1 MIPVAGGR
9 SPLQAFDANAACHP
23 SPGKERREPAPSGIS
38 LDHLLGLF
46 WRRRTLFIVVSSA
59 VFLLAGLAIA
69 TLPRLYTASA
79 RLMIEAQP
87 SRMVDIVPVVGALPE
102 DRAAVLSELEIIR
115 SPEIVQEVVAALRL
129 DRLTEFNPDAT
140 ASAGTS
146 QGWLRP
152 AVAAIGNH
160 VRTSRPA
167 STSQPPAPD
176 DLAAEQQRSR
186 IVEQVLKRLDAVSL
200 GESRVIEV
208 RFTSRDPRLAA
219 AVADQIV
226 ASYVDRRRELQL
238 AANQETNRWLN
249 ERLRPMEADVHAA
262 EEELQQFREQMVR
275 DHDLDL
281 DLVDQQ
287 LTKLGTLVVEARAD
301 LDSRKAEL
309 SRIEAA
315 AAQTNQVAS
324 LSLFDSPT
332 LERLRAELI
341 VLRQRK
347 AELARTY
354 GARHPQSI
362 ELDGELQRMEQQIH
376 AEVLDVVAGTRTK
389 VTIADD
395 HLRSLQAD
403 LDRLQQERLAATRAQ
418 IRLDA
423 LQRAAE
429 ARRTVLAA
437 FLQRERETAQITD
450 EQPQA
455 RVVSKA
461 SVPANSSQPKFL
473 LLFVGAAAIAGLAG
487 VGAVL
492 GVENARRAGFLSL
505 DEIESAY
512 DLPAYA
518 VVPELSRK
526 QLRRAGGN
534 LVTDAITR
542 YDSMPSEA
550 LRATALGIVGAVR
563 TRGYSSTVLFTSA
576 MPQEGTSSI
585 AAGTAVA
592 LASFGWRVLIID
604 ADPRRPRVAG
614 LLGIAR
620 MVSLADLGSQGAR
633 PNDLVQPSPLGNLN
647 VMTLGVHSQDMAR
660 SLVRSHVLQTVI
672 DHLKQRY
679 DFVLIDAPPV
689 LTVSDTRLL
698 LAMTQH
704 CVMVVRWNR
713 TSRKAVD
720 HAMQQLADAGGLTS
734 GIVLNRVNVRRMAA
748 FDCTESH
755 IMADASYRRHFA
767 IGRRA

>member
-1 MIPVAGGR
+1 M
-9 SPLQAFDANAACHP
+9 
-23 SPGKERREPAPSGIS
+23 PGSIS

-46 WRRRTLFIVVSSA
+46 WRRRTLFIVISSVVFVLASLA
-59 VFLLAGLAIA
+59 VM

-79 RLMIEAQP
+79 RVMIEAQP
-87 SRMVDIVPVVGALPE
+87 SRMVDILPVVGALPE

-115 SPEIVQEVVAALRL
+115 SPEIAQEVVAALRL
-129 DRLTEFNPDAT
+129 DRLAEFNPDAV
-140 ASAGTS
+140 ASAGKP
-146 QGWLRP
+146 QGWYQSVAATMANILRAGRP
-152 AVAAIGNH
+152 AAPSP
-160 VRTSRPA
+160 TPA
-167 STSQPPAPD
+167 HD
-176 DLAAEQQRSR
+176 DLIAAQQRSR
-186 IVEQVLKRLDAVSL
+186 TVEQVLKRLDAVSL

-219 AVADQIV
+219 AVADQVV
-226 ASYVDRRRELQL
+226 ASYVNRRRELQL

-249 ERLRPMEADVHAA
+249 ERLGPMEADVHAA
-262 EEELQQFREQMVR
+262 EEELQQFREQMVQ
-275 DHDLDL
+275 DNDLDL

-287 LTKLGTLVVEARAD
+287 LAKLGTLIVEARAT
-301 LDSRKAEL
+301 LDSQRAEL
-309 SRIEAA
+309 GRIEAA
-315 AAQTNQVAS
+315 VAQATEPAI

-341 VLRQRK
+341 MLRQRK

-362 ELDGELQRMEQQIH
+362 ELDGELQRLEQQVH

-389 VTIADD
+389 VAIAED
-395 HLRSLQAD
+395 HLRSLQSD
-403 LDRLQQERLAATRAQ
+403 LDRLQRERLTATGAQ

-423 LQRAAE
+423 LQRTVE

-455 RVVSKA
+455 RIVSNA
-461 SVPANSSQPKFL
+461 LIPANSSQPKRL
-473 LLFVGAAAIAGLAG
+473 LLLVGAAAVASLAG
-487 VGAVL
+487 IVGVL
-492 GVENARRAGFLSL
+492 GVENARRTGFLSL
-505 DEIESAY
+505 DEIENAY
-512 DLPAYA
+512 DLPAHA
-518 VVPELSRK
+518 IVPELSRK

-550 LRATALGIVGAVR
+550 LRAAALGIVGAVR
-563 TRGYSSTVLFTSA
+563 SRGYSSTILFTSA

-585 AAGTAVA
+585 AAGTAAA
-592 LASFGWRVLIID
+592 LATFGWRVLIID
-604 ADPRRPRVAG
+604 ADPHKPRVAG

-620 MVSLADLGSQGAR
+620 MVSLADLGSQAAR
-633 PNDLVQPSPLGNLN
+633 PSDLVQPSPLGNLN
-647 VMTLGVHSQDMAR
+647 VMTLGVHSQDMPR
-660 SLVRSHVLQTVI
+660 SLVRSNVLQTII
-672 DHLKQRY
+672 DHLNRRY
-679 DFVLIDAPPV
+679 DFILIDAPPI

-698 LAMTQH
+698 LAMTRH

-720 HAMQQLADAGGLTS
+720 HAMRQIADAGGLTS
-734 GIVLNRVNVRRMAA
+734 GVVLNRVNVRRMAA
-748 FDCTESH
+748 FDCTEAH
-755 IMADASYRRHFA
+755 ILADASYRRHFA